1 MPSEWAMFTVR
12 AESTCVT
19 LDSDRQNSTLSM
31 RLDQAK
37 QAHDMAEPTKL
48 DFTCELESKRIDN
61 AHTRKLVWAAMGTS
75 LAMLSLLLLN
85 RFHPNPVIRWV
96 LGLLLVPYA
105 YCLSGI
111 IRKARKIKSI
121 LPPDMESKRIR
132 IGKRH
137 NSLVLILMSAVGVL
151 PIATMWA
158 GAAFLHGY
166 HNAIVVMAL
175 LLMVLSGGYGLYRI
189 IEHDNAMC
197 RQLGYMCPNCHK
209 PLYEAHAATYLNGL
223 CPKCK
228 KSIFSGSPPGHP
240 AMTL

>member
-1 MPSEWAMFTVR
+1 
-12 AESTCVT
+12 
-19 LDSDRQNSTLSM
+19 
-31 RLDQAK
+31 
-37 QAHDMAEPTKL
+37 MAEPTKL

-85 RFHPNPVIRWV
+85 RFHPNPVIRWI

-105 YCLSGI
+105 YCLSGLM
-111 IRKARKIKSI
+111 RKARKIKSI

-137 NSLVLILMSAVGVL
+137 NSLVLILLLAVGIL
-151 PIATMWA
+151 PIALMLA
-158 GAAFLHGY
+158 GAAFFRGY
-166 HNAIVVMAL
+166 HNAIVVVAL
-175 LLMVLSGGYGLYRI
+175 LLMVLSGGYGLFRI

-197 RQLGYMCPNCHK
+197 RQLGYMCPTCHK